1 MGELEQ
7 LLVAHIAATGPIGFD
22 EYQAHA
28 LYAPGLGFYQR
39 GGGAGRRRD
48 FLTSPEIGPLFG
60 AVVAR
65 ALDSWWDELGQPP
78 RLHVVD
84 AGAGPGGL
92 TRTIQAARPRSAA
105 ALAFTLVEVGE
116 VQWATHPDGVTS
128 RPDLPGARELDG
140 PVVVLANEL
149 LDNLPVALA
158 ERTAAGWAEVVV
170 DVVDGRLAEAH
181 RPLEPVQ
188 EGWCA
193 ARAPDAAVGARIPA
207 QADAAVWLRNA
218 LDLAAGGRL
227 VVIDY
232 ARTTAEMAAV
242 RPDEWLRTYTAH
254 GRGGAPYDSPGR
266 SDITCDVAIDQLALI
281 EPPLATSTQAEF
293 LRAHGIDEL
302 VAEGRAIW
310 DDRGLGGGLAAIAG
324 RSRITEAEA
333 LLDPTGPGAFTVLEW
348 APPARSS

>member
-1 MGELEQ
+1 MGDLEQ
-7 LLVAHIAATGPIGFD
+7 LLVAHITAHGPIGFD

-65 ALDSWWDELGQPP
+65 ALDTWWDELGQPE

-92 TRTIQAARPRSAA
+92 ARTILAAQPRCAG
-105 ALAFTLVEVGE
+105 ALAFTLVELTE
-116 VQWATHPDGVTS
+116 VQWATHPAGVTS
-128 RPDLPGARELDG
+128 RADLPGARDLDG

-149 LDNLPVALA
+149 LDNLPVTLA
-158 ERTAAGWAEVVV
+158 ERTADGWAEVVV
-170 DVVDGRLAEAH
+170 DVAGGRLVEGLRA
-181 RPLEPVQ
+181 LEPVQ

-193 ARAPDAAVGARIPA
+193 ARAPEAPVGARIPA
-207 QADAAVWLRNA
+207 QADAAAWLRDA
-218 LDLAAGGRL
+218 LELAAGGRL

-242 RPDEWLRTYTAH
+242 RPDQWLRTYTAH
-254 GRGGAPYDSPGR
+254 GTGGSPYDRPGR

-281 EPPLATSTQAEF
+281 EPPAAVRTQAEF
-293 LRAHGIDEL
+293 LHAHGIDEL
-302 VAEGRAIW
+302 VAEGRATW
-310 DDRGLGGGLAAIAG
+310 ERLGLAGGLEAIAG
-324 RSRITEAEA
+324 RSRVTEAEA

-348 APPARSS
+348 TP